1 VTATVPAADP
11 ATTPQTPQAPTRT
24 AGLSRT
30 ADGREVPPA
39 PRRLAGRAPDDR
51 LVGWWVTGGITLLAG
66 VLRFW
71 NLGYPKPFLFDETY
85 YAKDGFSLWKF
96 GYARDWGEKV
106 NDAIVDGRYQPSMQ
120 KDTPSMVV
128 HPEVGKWLIGAGER
142 LFGFDSLGW
151 RFPSAVVGT
160 LMVLVMIRLARRLTG
175 SNLLGGVAGLL
186 LCFDGLQFVL
196 SRLALLDIY
205 VAFFLLSAVSC
216 LVADRD
222 WGRRRMATLVER
234 AGPEWS
240 PGTGYGPVRGLR
252 WRPWRL
258 AAGVLFGL
266 AIGSKWSA
274 LVPLAAFGVLVVV
287 WDAGVRRS
295 VGVRWAF
302 LKASVTDGLLA
313 VGYLVGVALVV
324 YVATWTGWLMHAHTY
339 EIHLSDNNYGPYWG
353 SYTKHQAHGFL
364 DSLVQGLRS
373 LYHYHRDV
381 WSFHS
386 HGLIGVKHVYSSN
399 PDGWL
404 ILNRPVGVA
413 ADLGI
418 KPGTQGCTAPA
429 DSTCLRQVIL
439 LGTPALWWMGVGA
452 LLYAVYSWLARR
464 DWRFGL
470 VVVGVL
476 STWVPFLPYG
486 DRPIFS
492 FYAIVTLPFT
502 VLALTL
508 VIGRVLGSPTAP
520 RRRRLAGANVAGTAV
535 VPVMANFAWFWQIYT
550 DQLLTTPQ
558 WLDRIWFRR
567 WI

>member
-1 VTATVPAADP
+1 MTATVPTADP
-11 ATTPQTPQAPTRT
+11 AATPQEHDDT

-39 PRRLAGRAPDDR
+39 RRRLAGRAPDDR
-51 LVGWWVTGGITLLAG
+51 LVGWMITVGITLLAG
-66 VLRFW
+66 LLRFW

-96 GYARDWGEKV
+96 GYARDWVDKA
-106 NDAIVDGRYQPSMQ
+106 NDAILDGRYTPSLQ

-128 HPEVGKWLIGAGER
+128 HPEVGKWLIGAGEH

-151 RFPSAVVGT
+151 RFSSAVVGT
-160 LMVLVMIRLARRLTG
+160 LMVLVMIRLARRVTG

-186 LCFDGLQFVL
+186 LTFDGLEFVL

-222 WGRRRMATLVER
+222 WGRARLATLVEP
-234 AGPEWS
+234 GWS
-240 PGTGYGPVRGLR
+240 PGNGFGPVRGLR

-258 AAGVLFGL
+258 AAGVMFGL

-274 LVPLAAFGVLVVV
+274 LVPLAGFGLLVVV
-287 WDAGVRRS
+287 WDAGARRA
-295 VGVRWAF
+295 VGVRWA
-302 LKASVTDGLLA
+302 LVKAAVADGVLA
-313 VGYLVGVALVV
+313 AAYLVGVALVV

-339 EIHLSDNNYGPYWG
+339 EVHLSDNNYGPYWG
-353 SYTKHQAHGFL
+353 SYTKHQAHGL
-364 DSLVQGLRS
+364 VDGLVQGLRS

-386 HGLIGVKHVYSSN
+386 HGLVGVKHVYASN

-418 KPGTQGCTAPA
+418 KPGTQGCDAPP

-439 LGTPALWWMGVGA
+439 LGTPALWWMGAAA
-452 LLYAVYSWLARR
+452 LVYSVYGWIGRR
-464 DWRFGL
+464 DWRYGL

-476 STWVPFLPYG
+476 TTWVPFLRYA

-502 VLALTL
+502 ILALTL
-508 VIGRVLGSPTAP
+508 VLGRILGAPDASRP
-520 RRRRLAGANVAGTAV
+520 RRTAGAIVAGAAV
-535 VPVMANFAWFWQIYT
+535 VLVMANFAWFWPIYT
-550 DQLLTTPQ
+550 NQLLTTPE

>member
-1 VTATVPAADP
+1 MTATAPTADP
-11 ATTPQTPQAPTRT
+11 DTTPSPPGPATV
-24 AGLSRT
+24 GLSRT
-30 ADGREVPPA
+30 ADGREVPTA
-39 PRRLAGRAPDDR
+39 RTRLAGRAPDDR
-51 LVGWWVTGGITLLAG
+51 LVGWLVTAGVTLLAG

-71 NLGYPKPFLFDETY
+71 NLGYPKQFLFDETY
-85 YAKDGFSLWKF
+85 YAKDAFSLWKF
-96 GYARDWGEKV
+96 GYARDWVDKV
-106 NDAIVDGRYQPSMQ
+106 NDAIVDGRYNPSMQ

-128 HPEVGKWLIGAGER
+128 HPEVGKWLIGAGEK
-142 LFGFDSLGW
+142 LLGFDSLGW
-151 RFPSAVVGT
+151 RLASAVVGT
-160 LMVLVMIRLARRLTG
+160 LMVLVMVRLARRITR

-196 SRLALLDIY
+196 SRLALLDIF

-222 WGRRRMATLVER
+222 WGRARMATLVE
-234 AGPEWS
+234 
-240 PGTGYGPVRGLR
+240 PGYAPGDGFGPVRGLR

-274 LVPLAAFGVLVVV
+274 LVPLAGLGLLVVV

-295 VGVRWAF
+295 IGVRWAF
-302 LKASVTDGLLA
+302 VKAAVADGLLA
-313 VGYLVGVALVV
+313 FGYLVGVALVV
-324 YVATWTGWLMHAHTY
+324 YVATWTGWLLHAHTY
-339 EIHLSDNNYGPYWG
+339 EVHLSDNNYGPYWG
-353 SYTKHQAHGFL
+353 SYTKVQAHGFV
-364 DSLVQGLRS
+364 DGLVQGLRS

-386 HGLIGVKHVYSSN
+386 HGLDGVTHVYASN
-399 PDGWL
+399 PGGWL

-418 KPGTQGCTAPA
+418 KPGTQGCNAPA
-429 DSTCLRQVIL
+429 DSTCLRQVLL
-439 LGTPALWWMGVGA
+439 LGTPALWWMGVPA
-452 LLYAVYSWLARR
+452 LLYSAYSWIARR

-476 STWVPFLPYG
+476 TTWLPFLPYAG
-486 DRPIFS
+486 RPIFS
-492 FYAIVTLPFT
+492 FYAVVTLPFT

-508 VIGRVLGSPTAP
+508 VVGRVLGSELAS
-520 RRRRLAGANVAGTAV
+520 RRRRTVGAVLAGAIV
-535 VPVMANFAWFWQIYT
+535 VLVMANFAWFWPIYT

>member
-1 VTATVPAADP
+1 MTATAAAADP
-11 ATTPQTPQAPTRT
+11 ATSPPGT

-39 PRRLAGRAPDDR
+39 RGRLAGRAPDDR
-51 LVGWWVTGGITLLAG
+51 LVGWLVTLGVTALAG
-66 VLRFW
+66 LLRFW
-71 NLGYPKPFLFDETY
+71 NLGYPKQFLFDETY
-85 YAKDGFSLWKF
+85 YAKDAFSLWRF
-96 GYARDWGEKV
+96 GYARDWVDKV
-106 NDAIVDGRYQPSMQ
+106 NDTIVDGRYDPSMI

-128 HPEVGKWLIGAGER
+128 HPEVGKWLIGAGEQ
-142 LFGFDSLGW
+142 LLGFDSVGW
-151 RFPSAVVGT
+151 RFSSAVVGT
-160 LMVLVMIRLARRLTG
+160 LMVLVMVRLARRVTG

-205 VAFFLLSAVSC
+205 VAFFLLCAVSC

-222 WGRRRMATLVER
+222 WGRARMAALV
-234 AGPEWS
+234 GDGGVTGS
-240 PGTGYGPVRGLR
+240 GYGPVRGLR

-258 AAGVLFGL
+258 AAGVMFGL
-266 AIGSKWSA
+266 AVGSKWSA
-274 LVPLAAFGVLVVV
+274 LVPLAGFGLLVVA

-295 VGVRWAF
+295 IGVRRPF
-302 LKASVTDGLLA
+302 VKAAVADGLLA
-313 VGYLVGVALVV
+313 FVYLVGVALVV
-324 YVATWTGWLMHAHTY
+324 YVATWTGWLLHAHTY
-339 EIHLSDNNYGPYWG
+339 EVHLSDNNYGPYWG
-353 SYTKHQAHGFL
+353 SYTEHVPHGFL

-386 HGLIGVKHVYSSN
+386 HGLDGVTHVYASD
-399 PDGWL
+399 PKGWL
-404 ILNRPVGVA
+404 VLNRPVGVA

-418 KPGTQGCTAPA
+418 EPGTQGCTAPA
-429 DSTCLRQVIL
+429 DSTCLRQVLL

-452 LLYAVYSWLARR
+452 LLYSLYGWLLRR
-464 DWRFGL
+464 DWRYGL

-476 STWVPFLPYG
+476 TTWVPFLPYG

-492 FYAIVTLPFT
+492 FYAVVTLPFT

-508 VIGRVLGSPTAP
+508 VLGRVLGSPYA
-520 RRRRLAGANVAGTAV
+520 RRRRRMVGAIVAGAAV
-535 VPVMANFAWFWQIYT
+535 VLVMANFAWFWPIYT
-550 DQLLTTPQ
+550 NQLLTTPE